1 LRGRIA
7 LAALSST
14 ALILMAAGSARAAAC
29 NDTWLGGNGNWD
41 TPSDWS
47 NGVPTSTS
55 VACIAGTTNYI
66 VTVTPSA
73 EAQAIQLGGT
83 AGTQTLEVEGQGN
96 EAGGDWYNSVTL
108 SLGTGG
114 LSIDSDGTLLL
125 DATATDH
132 NSGGS
137 PPGGS
142 AILTATNQSAA
153 TIVNDGVID
162 AESSD
167 PSWESVLNFGGTLTN
182 NGLINVLSGTLEFAA
197 ASPYMTAVN
206 DGTINVESGST
217 LSMQAGDGSSFTDAG
232 TYNNDGTTLAA
243 GTMHWNAG
251 GTMTGN
257 PIDFQYHSGSPTL
270 VDTTTSGHGTY
281 LFQSGGFMTGTIPAG
296 QTVEAQGTGGGD
308 GADTSINIDGT
319 TVTNDGTLILDA
331 PGAGTSSGGSA
342 TLYDGTVNNYGI
354 LQTSVED
361 PSYHDELQVTLNNE
375 TGGTVRMLSGTVD
388 QENGDVATNSGLW
401 QIAPDATYEMYGG
414 GFTNN
419 DSGTLQPQIS
429 GAGTYGAVD
438 LVNGTVTA
446 GGTLAPALVS
456 GYTPAAGAEF
466 PIFALNGGRFTGT
479 FAKTTNGFSSDY
491 THEALTTRS
500 RYVGVV
506 YGATPAASAPAAVRP
521 SARRLTGG
529 AAEIKLT
536 LSCPKGVK
544 LCAKYTVTGKVTEHL
559 KHSRITA
566 VSARAG
572 DKTRKK
578 AKTRVV
584 KVASSSGSLS
594 GGRTKTL
601 TIKLNG
607 AGKSLLKRFGRLKV
621 KVTVT
626 AGDTTVKAATV
637 TVTEA
642 KAKAKA
648 KK

>member
-1 LRGRIA
+1 
-7 LAALSST
+7 
-14 ALILMAAGSARAAAC
+14 
-29 NDTWLGGNGNWD
+29 
-41 TPSDWS
+41 
-47 NGVPTSTS
+47 
-55 VACIAGTTNYI
+55 
-66 VTVTPSA
+66 
-73 EAQAIQLGGT
+73 
-83 AGTQTLEVEGQGN
+83 
-96 EAGGDWYNSVTL
+96 
-108 SLGTGG
+108 
-114 LSIDSDGTLLL
+114 
-125 DATATDH
+125 
-132 NSGGS
+132 
-137 PPGGS
+137 
-142 AILTATNQSAA
+142 
-153 TIVNDGVID
+153 
-162 AESSD
+162 
-167 PSWESVLNFGGTLTN
+167 
-182 NGLINVLSGTLEFAA
+182 
-197 ASPYMTAVN
+197 
-206 DGTINVESGST
+206 
-217 LSMQAGDGSSFTDAG
+217 MQAGDGSSFTDAG

-243 GTMHWNAG
+243 GTLHWNAG

-281 LFQSGGFMTGTIPAG
+281 VFQNGGFMTGTIPAG
-296 QTVEAQGTGGGD
+296 QTVEAQGAGGGV

-491 THEALTTRS
+491 THETATTGS
-500 RYVGVV
+500 PYVGVV
-506 YGATPAASAPAAVRP
+506 YGANSKASAPAAVKP
-521 SARRLTGG
+521 SAKRLRGG
-529 AAEIKLT
+529 AAEIKAT
-536 LSCPKGVK
+536 LSCVK
-544 LCAKYTVTGKVTEHL
+544 SATSCTRYTVTGTVTEHL
-559 KHSRITA
+559 KAGKITA

-572 DKTRKK
+572 EKAKRKA

-584 KVASSSGSLS
+584 KVAGASGSLR

-601 TIKLNG
+601 TIRLNG
-607 AGKSLLKRFGRLKV
+607 AGVALLKRFGKLKV

-626 AGDTTVKAATV
+626 AGAKTVKAATV

-648 KK
+648 KAKK